1 MDRRVGKTKKAI
13 QAAYF
18 DLLKEK
24 GNEKISV
31 TEIARAADIDRKT
44 FYLHYESTDQIIRE
58 FAKAKTKE
66 LLLRLTVKSF
76 FLRSFDK
83 EIFAREANAM
93 LGEHLEFAQM
103 LARNPNLNFFW
114 SQVQDTSVEML
125 VEIYARHSKLPKSDL
140 NIRVTYFVALLCL
153 SALASRRDSLQPGGT
168 GGKSQRDR
176 FLRSTES
183 AAEFIK
189 QSPCVF
195 Y

>member
-140 NIRVTYFVALLCL
+140 NIRVTYFVAGASSVYQRWLRGEIPCSLEELGEKASEIAFYGAQSLLQN
-153 SALASRRDSLQPGGT
+153 S
-168 GGKSQRDR
+168 
-176 FLRSTES
+176 
-183 AAEFIK
+183 
-189 QSPCVF
+189 
-195 Y
+195 

>member
-66 LLLRLTVKSF
+66 LL
-76 FLRSFDK
+76 
-83 EIFAREANAM
+83 
-93 LGEHLEFAQM
+93 
-103 LARNPNLNFFW
+103 ARNPNLSFFW

-140 NIRVTYFVALLCL
+140 TIRVTYFVAGASSVYQRWLRGEIPCSLEELGEKASEIAFYGAQSLLQN
-153 SALASRRDSLQPGGT
+153 S
-168 GGKSQRDR
+168 
-176 FLRSTES
+176 
-183 AAEFIK
+183 
-189 QSPCVF
+189 
-195 Y
+195 